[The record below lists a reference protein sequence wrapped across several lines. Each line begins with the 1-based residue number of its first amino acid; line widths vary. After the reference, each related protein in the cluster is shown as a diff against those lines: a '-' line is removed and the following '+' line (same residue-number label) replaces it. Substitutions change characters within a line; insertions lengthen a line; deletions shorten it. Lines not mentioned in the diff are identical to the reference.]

1 MHASRRIGRG
11 NWSNYVVGIGIF
23 GILFYSNGGRIPIPG
38 IWGLIE
44 GHLGQVGLT
53 IGQEYG
59 KKTSEISPRVE
70 ECG

>member
-11 NWSNYVVGIGIF
+11 NWSNYVVGIY
-23 GILFYSNGGRIPIPG
+23 LVFYSNGGRIPIPG

-44 GHLGQVGLT
+44 GHRGLT